1 MKGLKSCGP
10 IADKK
15 SQNPSKIG
23 LKGCGSAKVC
33 YTRPKVAPPSVV
45 QKSSEPVTGGGQE
58 SSQLAGQEQPAA
70 QARQNLAGWLEEG
83 KKKWSNWIS
92 SSEVLA
98 VTSCA
103 EAAVKVKKSTQCRVS
118 YVKIDRKAKHKQSCK
133 IIKTKLF
140 QHPASSG
147 NEANPG
153 DRGQRGRGIGE
164 RKIVPRGD
172 PAIRNVPPPAASR
185 REQLLCG
192 DHLWSKTG
200 LSETGGGDLRR
211 DRSERS
217 SNQTSRPKSAQGHL
231 KHEVNSPSTRLGV
244 NNHNGGAS
252 PPLTGQQDD

>member
-1 MKGLKSCGP
+1 M
-10 IADKK
+10 
-15 SQNPSKIG
+15 
-23 LKGCGSAKVC
+23 
-33 YTRPKVAPPSVV
+33 
-45 QKSSEPVTGGGQE
+45 
-58 SSQLAGQEQPAA
+58 
-70 QARQNLAGWLEEG
+70 
-83 KKKWSNWIS
+83 
-92 SSEVLA
+92 

-118 YVKIDRKAKHKQSCK
+118 YVKIDIKVKPKQSCK

-231 KHEVNSPSTRLGV
+231 EHEVNSPPTQLGV
-244 NNHNGGAS
+244 NNRNGGAS
-252 PPLTGQQDD
+252 PPLPGQQDDHQAKLLGGLAGPVFVKPRCEVVVRWNNNKRRLYLCKFLPI